1 MNRLKFSFIVATAM
15 ALIAILSLSSCSGNS
30 NPMNSG
36 GGGGTPPP
44 ANAVNISGFAFSP
57 ASISIKAGVKLT
69 WTNKDGT
76 THTVTSDNGA
86 FTSSGDL
93 ATGDTYEFT
102 FMTAGTYHYHCAIH
116 PAMKGTVTV
125 TP

>member
-1 MNRLKFSFIVATAM
+1 MNRHRFSFAAATAL
-15 ALIAILSLSSCSGNS
+15 ALIAIWSLSSCSGNS
-30 NPMNSG
+30 NPTSS

-44 ANAVNISGFAFSP
+44 KNAVDISGFAFKP
-57 ASISIKAGVKLT
+57 ASITIKAGVTLT
-69 WTNKDGT
+69 WTNKDGA

-93 ATGDTYEFT
+93 ATGETYQFT
-102 FMTAGTYHYHCAIH
+102 FMTAGTYPYHCAIH